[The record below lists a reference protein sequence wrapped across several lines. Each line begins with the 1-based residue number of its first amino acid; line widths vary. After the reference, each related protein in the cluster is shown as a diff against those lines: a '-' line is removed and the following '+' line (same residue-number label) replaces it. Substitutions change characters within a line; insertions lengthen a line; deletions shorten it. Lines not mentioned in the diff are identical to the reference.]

1 MDILPAMLS
10 AELPS
15 LGPYFESRFIQ
26 TQLLKKEFRK
36 GTLILKDGLDYGLVV
51 SELWPDKNVLRQ
63 QVLQDG
69 KGKNQGVET
78 EIKLEFLDVSC
89 LHCYQ
94 EKVGDE
100 FFDALGACKN
110 IQIFEFKS
118 IQALI
123 DYKWPIARE
132 YTIKMLFLPFLC
144 YLSFFI
150 AYSNAFNGQVE
161 MTDSMLVGD
170 KVISAFLYLF
180 SIYFLQNECRQ
191 FLSSGLEYLASP
203 WNYADFVPPV
213 FIIVIVT
220 MHLKIRD
227 VYTENIDW
235 GGLATIHSLASLL
248 MWVKLLYFL
257 RIFKQTGYLIR
268 MLSEVISD
276 MKVFL
281 LILCIVMIAFG
292 EAFLR
297 LSEMS
302 QPDNQFILNYPLAFI
317 YSYRLAVGDTVTDAY
332 NGTIQPVIV
341 WIYFCLCLL
350 ITNVVLLNL
359 LIAIIS
365 QSFEKI
371 NDVSVLANYQ
381 ERARIIAENGYLIP
395 NWKKKIA
402 GDRN

>member
-1 MDILPAMLS
+1 M
-10 AELPS
+10 
-15 LGPYFESRFIQ
+15 
-26 TQLLKKEFRK
+26 
-36 GTLILKDGLDYGLVV
+36 
-51 SELWPDKNVLRQ
+51 
-63 QVLQDG
+63 
-69 KGKNQGVET
+69 ET

-203 WNYADFVPPV
+203 WN
-213 FIIVIVT
+213 
-220 MHLKIRD
+220 
-227 VYTENIDW
+227 
-235 GGLATIHSLASLL
+235 
-248 MWVKLLYFL
+248 
-257 RIFKQTGYLIR
+257 
-268 MLSEVISD
+268 
-276 MKVFL
+276 
-281 LILCIVMIAFG
+281 
-292 EAFLR
+292 
-297 LSEMS
+297 
-302 QPDNQFILNYPLAFI
+302 LAF
-317 YSYRLAVGDTVTDAY
+317 T
-332 NGTIQPVIV
+332 
-341 WIYFCLCLL
+341 
-350 ITNVVLLNL
+350 LNTSIGL
-359 LIAIIS
+359 SLEHSARDMMVCASWGWPAKCHSERNTAACAGVNAIGS
-365 QSFEKI
+365 
-371 NDVSVLANYQ
+371 L
-381 ERARIIAENGYLIP
+381 
-395 NWKKKIA
+395 
-402 GDRN
+402 